1 MHLIIAHHTISLQ
14 CYSHNVRHRTITKYS
29 RARTRPRNTRN
40 SVHRHAHLYQDVRKR
55 IILKKNKKKLL
66 QYVKQCATIYSL
78 VRNARLHFVFEFDD
92 LIISHDSQPW
102 FLLSLW

>member
-1 MHLIIAHHTISLQ
+1 MHLIIAHHTIPIQ
-14 CYSHNVRHRTITKYS
+14 RHSHNVRHCTFTKYS
-29 RARTRPRNTRN
+29 RARIRPRNTRN
-40 SVHRHAHLYQDVRKR
+40 SVYRHAHLRQDVCKR

-92 LIISHDSQPW
+92 LIINHEHRSW
-102 FLLSLW
+102 FLKSP